1 MIGLL
6 ADLVGV
12 LIIGVGISC
21 GAIIA
26 GGFWNGIL

>member
-1 MIGLL
+1 MIGLI

-12 LIIGVGISC
+12 LIIGFGISC

-26 GGFWNGIL
+26 GSFWNGII